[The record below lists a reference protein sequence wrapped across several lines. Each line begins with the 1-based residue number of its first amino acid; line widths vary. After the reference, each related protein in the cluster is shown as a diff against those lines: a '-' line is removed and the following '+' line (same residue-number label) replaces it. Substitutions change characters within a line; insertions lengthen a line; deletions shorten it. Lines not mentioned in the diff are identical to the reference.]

1 MTVATDRRR
10 IDDLARRCYVGL
22 DAASLRDEVLRGLRS
37 VVPIDAAF
45 FATVDPATILFTSVM
60 AEEPL
65 REATPLFLDNEF
77 GHDDVNKFAAL
88 AAAGDPVNSLD
99 NATSGARQRSHRYS
113 VVMAPLDLGDEL
125 RAALVTGGRCWGVLC
140 LHRSGSPTGFSNNEM
155 ALVRR
160 LAPHLAEGLRRAV
173 VALALTAPGSTARGP
188 GVIVLDEEMSISTA
202 NAEAEQWLAELCD
215 PDWMDPGTGP
225 LPAAIHAA
233 AARVSGIDLA
243 SGPTVPATRL
253 RTNSGQWLTVHASR
267 LGPSGRQTAV
277 VLESARPVELASL
290 YLDAHG
296 LTPAQSRVASL
307 VLRGRSTRQIV
318 NELHISSH
326 TVQEHLRAVFDKF
339 GIGSRRELMALLLAQ
354 PHCTPARSCRM
365 DVERKRKVRRPCQ
378 IPP

>member
-22 DAASLRDEVLRGLRS
+22 DAASLRDEILRGLRS

-65 REATPLFLDNEF
+65 SEATPLFLDNEF
-77 GHDDVNKFAAL
+77 GHDDVSKFAAL
-88 AAAGDPVNSLD
+88 AVAGDPVNSLD
-99 NATSGARQRSHRYS
+99 NATAGRRQHSPRYS
-113 VVMAPLDLGDEL
+113 EVMAPLDLGDEL

-140 LHRSGSPTGFSNNEM
+140 LHRGDSPSGFSHSEM

-160 LAPHLAEGLRRAV
+160 LVPHLAEGLRRAV
-173 VALALTAPGSTARGP
+173 VALALTTPGSTARGP

-202 NAEAEQWLAELCD
+202 NAEAEQWLAELRD
-215 PDWMDPGTGP
+215 PNWMDLGKGP
-225 LPAAIHAA
+225 LPAAIHAV
-233 AARVSGIDLA
+233 AARVTGIGLA
-243 SGPTVPATRL
+243 SSPTVPATRL

-296 LTPAQSRVASL
+296 LTPAQARVASL
-307 VLRGRSTRQIV
+307 VLQGRSTRQIV
-318 NELHISSH
+318 NELRISSH

-339 GIGSRRELMALLLAQ
+339 GIGSRRELVALLLAQ
-354 PHCTPARSCRM
+354 PH
-365 DVERKRKVRRPCQ
+365 
-378 IPP
+378 